1 MSPNHCDQMSQRSQV
16 SRIALC
22 RSSLNVFVF
31 VFVIVFVVVF
41 LLVRSCPLITLIK
54 CLKGHKS
61 LGSLLQVFS
70 KCICLCLYLCHCHC
84 HRVYPIQ
91 YTCCVLICLISVSFE
106 TRKRLK
112 LVTTFSPDS
121 LNLNSHNNLVMPWIE
136 SGYLTYFQKCLR
148 LTLSVSFGHIMAPHH
163 SDPMSKM

>member
-1 MSPNHCDQMSQRSQV
+1 MV
-16 SRIALC
+16 L
-22 RSSLNVFVF
+22 
-31 VFVIVFVVVF
+31 
-41 LLVRSCPLITLIK
+41 
-54 CLKGHKS
+54 
-61 LGSLLQVFS
+61 SLL
-70 KCICLCLYLCHCHC
+70 LCLYFYMSLSLSLSFDRSCLHQ
-84 HRVYPIQ
+84 V
-91 YTCCVLICLISVSFE
+91 CCVLICLIRVSFE

-163 SDPMSKM
+163 SDPMSKRSKRAANSYAKSVKSKARKTSVPIFCKFLHKRRKRLRLVTTAVKA